1 MACISEDKIQTLQ
14 SPTSESGPCSSSS
27 STELRM
33 SKRDAFEW
41 DNDDIYSGGN
51 AGAETSFSLASSEAE
66 NAKETL
72 FEAMRS
78 GSLAQVEY
86 LHDRYGAAGIFEERD
101 EGQLANNVC
110 KKNHFTTQLP
120 FTVFTFCGRR
130 T

>member
-14 SPTSESGPCSSSS
+14 SPTSESGPCSSGSS
-27 STELRM
+27 AELRM

-41 DNDDIYSGGN
+41 DNDDIYSGGGN
-51 AGAETSFSLASSEAE
+51 GGAETSFSLASSEAE

-78 GSLAQVEY
+78 GALAQVEY

-101 EGQLANNVC
+101 EGGTI
-110 KKNHFTTQLP
+110 HI
-120 FTVFTFCGRR
+120 
-130 T
+130 

>member
-14 SPTSESGPCSSSS
+14 SPTSESGPCSSGSS
-27 STELRM
+27 AELRM

-41 DNDDIYSGGN
+41 DNDDIYSGGGN
-51 AGAETSFSLASSEAE
+51 GGNGGAETSFSLASSEAE

-78 GSLAQVEY
+78 GALAQVEY

-101 EGQLANNVC
+101 EGGT
-110 KKNHFTTQLP
+110 NHSHMTSTNRFL
-120 FTVFTFCGRR
+120 
-130 T
+130 